1 MKLFPVAA
9 DALFYAS
16 CCFLLVLGV
25 LRYFGTPLPLALLGA
40 AAASLTIGAAVFLLK
55 RKRQNKK
62 YLGSAEERKR
72 AALMTHLALAP
83 PEEIKA
89 LLLHA
94 LETNGQQAELKE
106 GELFLNGS
114 PAALLFR
121 MAPASQDDVAALVRT
136 YGSKFTLICS
146 DLSPEADELTRSLSV
161 PTIRT
166 DELYSVL
173 KETDSIPEKLLP
185 PVPSRKSRRERF
197 RAVFR
202 KSNARPFFVSGT
214 LLLLMSLFALFPV
227 YYLAAGSALLLLS
240 AGLRLLAP
248 A

>member
-16 CCFLLVLGV
+16 CCFLLTLGV
-25 LRYFGTPLPLALLGA
+25 LRYFGAPLPLALLA
-40 AAASLTIGAAVFLLK
+40 AAAAALAIGAAVFLLK

-62 YLGSAEERKR
+62 FLGGAEERKR
-72 AALMTHLALAP
+72 AALMAHFALSP
-83 PEEIKA
+83 PEETKA

-106 GELFLNGS
+106 GELVLNGR
-114 PAALLFR
+114 PTALLFR
-121 MAPASQDDVAALVRT
+121 MTPASQDDVAAIVRT
-136 YGSKFTLICS
+136 YGSTCTLICS
-146 DLSPEADELTRSLSV
+146 KLSPEAEELMQSLNV
-161 PTIRT
+161 RTIEA

-185 PVPSRKSRRERF
+185 PVPSRKSRKERF

-202 KSNARPFFVSGT
+202 KSNARPFFVSGA

>member
-16 CCFLLVLGV
+16 CCFLLTLGV
-25 LRYFGTPLPLALLGA
+25 LRYFGAPLPLALLGA

-166 DELYSVL
+166 DKLYSVL

-197 RAVFR
+197 RAVFK
-202 KSNARPFFVSGT
+202 KSNARPFFVSGA

>member
-1 MKLFPVAA
+1 MKLFPIAA

-25 LRYFGTPLPLALLGA
+25 LRYFGTPLPLALPA
-40 AAASLTIGAAVFLLK
+40 AAAAALAIGTAVFLIK
-55 RKRQNKK
+55 QKRQNKK
-62 YLGSAEERKR
+62 YLGGAEERKR

-106 GELFLNGS
+106 GELVLNGR

-166 DELYSVL
+166 DKLYSVL

-197 RAVFR
+197 RAVFK
-202 KSNARPFFVSGT
+202 KSNARPFFVSGA